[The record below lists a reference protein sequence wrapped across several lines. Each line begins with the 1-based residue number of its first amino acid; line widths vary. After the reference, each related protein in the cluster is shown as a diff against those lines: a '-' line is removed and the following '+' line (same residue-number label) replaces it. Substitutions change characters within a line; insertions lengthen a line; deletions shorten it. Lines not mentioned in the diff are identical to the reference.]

1 MNYKYIYNE
10 QGQKEAVIIPIN
22 EWENLYKHENK
33 AGEKPRKKT
42 RLTDM
47 IGAAKGSFNTVGEV
61 DAHINKLRDE
71 WD

>member
-1 MNYKYIYNE
+1 MDYKYIYNE
-10 QGQKEAVIIPIN
+10 QGQKEAVIIPIH
-22 EWENLYKHENK
+22 EWETLYERGKDVGKQN
-33 AGEKPRKKT
+33 

-47 IGAAKGSFNTVGEV
+47 IGAAKGNFSTVEEI